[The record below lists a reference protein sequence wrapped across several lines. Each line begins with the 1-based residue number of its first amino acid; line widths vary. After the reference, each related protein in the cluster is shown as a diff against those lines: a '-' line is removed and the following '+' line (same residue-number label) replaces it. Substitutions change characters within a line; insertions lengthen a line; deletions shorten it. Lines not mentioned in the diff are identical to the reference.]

1 MMTTTFCSRCG
12 FKQQPKTKCLWC
24 FGTHD
29 ERFDFSDEQIEL
41 SHRTFKKLDMW
52 GKKMHVIAL
61 GLEGFTVT
69 EIHEITNADP
79 NGIEEVLASAGIY
92 QRPNK

>member
-1 MMTTTFCSRCG
+1 MTTTFCSLCG

-29 ERFDFSDEQIEL
+29 DRFDFSHEQIEIL
-41 SHRTFKKLDMW
+41 HKSFGELDIWKRKLR
-52 GKKMHVIAL
+52 VIAL
-61 GLEGFTVT
+61 GLEGFTPL

-79 NGIEEVLASAGIY
+79 IGIEEVLESAGIY
-92 QRPNK
+92 RRKDK